1 MNMIMNEAASQN
13 VCTLSW
19 SAFCFPSFTLD
30 KNHES
35 YNFQLHIY
43 KLRDRIIATKLHVQT
58 FLFRIS
64 ACLDP
69 VIDLMLLSTGLKLH
83 SKSNKK
89 HWSELLNVD
98 VGYWFW
104 LALLL
109 YDFQAAGQWFPTL
122 PTIPFQ
128 CISLMNFCQE
138 NVLKM
143 YFICTVELYWHI

>member
-89 HWSELLNVD
+89 HWSELLNASNTEEPEKRWD
-98 VGYWFW
+98 D
-104 LALLL
+104 A
-109 YDFQAAGQWFPTL
+109 
-122 PTIPFQ
+122 
-128 CISLMNFCQE
+128 SLMLDIGFDLLFCFMIFRLLV
-138 NVLKM
+138 NGFLH
-143 YFICTVELYWHI
+143 YP